1 MMTQGF
7 KALKTK
13 LSNFRPY

>member
-1 MMTQGF
+1 MYL

-13 LSNFRPY
+13 LKIIKLMVL